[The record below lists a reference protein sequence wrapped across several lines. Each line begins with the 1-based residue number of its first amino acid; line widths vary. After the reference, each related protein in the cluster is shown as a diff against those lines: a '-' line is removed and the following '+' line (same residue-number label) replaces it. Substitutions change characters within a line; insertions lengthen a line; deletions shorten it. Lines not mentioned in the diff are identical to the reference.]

1 MEIYKTLN
9 DLNPGYMKDI
19 FQVQQSAYSTR
30 QFGTQV
36 RFRWSRDRN
45 NRIAENAFSA
55 PWYFSEMEFEPAA
68 G

>member
-1 MEIYKTLN
+1 MHHTAHPLLHLTFLSN
-9 DLNPGYMKDI
+9 LARSHDT
-19 FQVQQSAYSTR
+19 S

-36 RFRWSRDRN
+36 RFRWSRDRK
-45 NRIAENAFSA
+45 NRTADNAFSA